1 MEGGELEGGRAIVQL
16 VIDPNGGA
24 LPSHLSPRALGKWR
38 DRGDCRNEEL
48 MNTVP
53 GELDPLESQSNR
65 TYLKHKNYF

>member
-1 MEGGELEGGRAIVQL
+1 MEELCPPTYPQG
-16 VIDPNGGA
+16 PW
-24 LPSHLSPRALGKWR
+24 GKWR